1 MHTPTRAEAGEL
13 SFRAAFGA
21 TYADVQRY
29 AGRRV
34 APPDVPDVV
43 AETYLAAWRRWAD
56 CPAPDR
62 PLPWLYAIAG
72 NVIRNHGRG
81 QRRRQRLVE
90 RLTHRRVGVLPAP
103 ELPDP
108 ELHAA
113 LARLS
118 ADDQELL
125 RLIAWEQLSHAE
137 IAGIL
142 GCSPNAVAIRAHR
155 ARKRLAGFLGDERH
169 RPGGGR
175 HDDPT
180 PPKRPDHGGTHG
192 G

>member
-1 MHTPTRAEAGEL
+1 MHTPTRAETGEL

-29 AGRRV
+29 ARRRV
-34 APPDVPDVV
+34 GPTDAPDVI
-43 AETYLAAWRRWAD
+43 AETYLIAWRRWAD

-72 NVIRNHGRG
+72 KVILNHTRG
-81 QRRRQRLVE
+81 QRRRHRLIE
-90 RLTHRRVGVLPAP
+90 RLTHRRVAVLPGP

-118 ADDQELL
+118 ADDRELL

-137 IAGIL
+137 IAEVL

-155 ARKRLAGFLGDERH
+155 ARKRLAGYLGDRRH
-169 RPGGGR
+169 DRHGGGHNEQTPPMRPDDGGAPGG
-175 HDDPT
+175 
-180 PPKRPDHGGTHG
+180 
-192 G
+192 